1 MKSTTRRGTKP
12 QRSTAVVTAP
22 FSQLNETRKDGQQP
36 DTRRVTTRTVREMKT
51 RGERLTMITAYDY
64 TFARLFDEAGADVL
78 LVGDS
83 LSNVIQGNETT
94 IPVTL
99 DEMIYHA
106 RLVVRGAREH
116 AMVICDMPFMSFQVS
131 VEEGFRNAGRI
142 MKETGAGGV
151 KIEGGERVA
160 DHVHRM
166 SEAGIP
172 VMGHLGLTPQS
183 IHQFGSYRTRGIT
196 KEEATRLKR
205 DAKALEDAGVFALV
219 LEKIPAGLAKEI
231 TDSLKVSTIGIGA
244 GPHCDG
250 QVLVMHDL
258 LGLTEEFHP
267 RFVRRYASL
276 AETVRDA
283 VRRYDSDIKKGKFPN
298 ERESY

>member
-1 MKSTTRRGTKP
+1 VNATRDA
-12 QRSTAVVTAP
+12 QRDA
-22 FSQLNETRKDGQQP
+22 QRE
-36 DTRRVTTRTVREMKT
+36 TRRVTTRTIRDMKA
-51 RGERLTMITAYDY
+51 RGEKVTMITAYDY
-64 TFARLFDEAGADVL
+64 TFARLFDEAGADVI

-116 AMVICDMPFMSFQVS
+116 AMVVCDMPFMSFQVGAD
-131 VEEGFRNAGRI
+131 EGFRNAGRI
-142 MKETGAGGV
+142 MKEAGAGAV
-151 KIEGGERVA
+151 KLEGGERVCEL
-160 DHVHRM
+160 VRRM

-183 IHQFGSYRTRGIT
+183 IHQFGSYITRG
-196 KEEATRLKR
+196 KSRAEADRLKR
-205 DAKALEDAGVFALV
+205 DAKALEDAGAFSIV
-219 LEKIPAGLAKEI
+219 LEKIPATLATEV
-231 TDSLKVSTIGIGA
+231 TAMLKISTIGIGA
-244 GPHCDG
+244 GPDCDG
-250 QVLVMHDL
+250 QVLVMHDM

-267 RFVRRYASL
+267 RFVRHYATL

-283 VRRYDSDIKKGKFPN
+283 VRRYDSDIKKGTFPN
-298 ERESY
+298 KEESY

>member
-1 MKSTTRRGTKP
+1 MKSSSK
-12 QRSTAVVTAP
+12 STPREQVSP
-22 FSQLNETRKDGQQP
+22 NE
-36 DTRRVTTRTVREMKT
+36 TRRVTTRTIREMKS
-51 RGERLTMITAYDY
+51 RGEKVTMITAYDY
-64 TFARLFDEAGADVL
+64 TFARLFDQAGADIL

-106 RLVVRGAREH
+106 RLVVRGVHEH

-151 KIEGGERVA
+151 KIEGGQRVA

-196 KEEATRLKR
+196 KEESDRMKK
-205 DAKALEDAGVFALV
+205 DAKALQDAGVFALV
-219 LEKIPAGLAKEI
+219 LEKIPSDLAKEI
-231 TDSLKVSTIGIGA
+231 TNMLHVSTIGIGA

-250 QVLVMHDL
+250 QVLVMHDM

-267 RFVRRYASL
+267 RFVRKYASL
-276 AETVRDA
+276 AETVREA
-283 VRRYDSDIKKGKFPN
+283 VRNYDSDIKNGKFPSKA
-298 ERESY
+298 ESY

>member
-1 MKSTTRRGTKP
+1 MKSTKSPSRNKP
-12 QRSTAVVTAP
+12 KTASDSP
-22 FSQLNETRKDGQQP
+22 FSELNEIRADGQP
-36 DTRRVTTRTVREMKT
+36 RETRRVTTRTIREMKK
-51 RGERLTMITAYDY
+51 RGQRVAMITAYDF

-99 DEMIYHA
+99 DEIIYHA
-106 RLVVRGAREH
+106 RIVVRGAREH
-116 AMVICDMPFMSFQVS
+116 AMVICDMPFMSFQVT

-151 KIEGGERVA
+151 KIEGGERVV
-160 DHVHRM
+160 DHVRRM

-183 IHQFGSYRTRGIT
+183 IHEFGSYRTRGT
-196 KEEATRLKR
+196 SKEEAARIKR
-205 DAKALEDAGVFALV
+205 DAKALEEAGVFALV
-219 LEKIPAGLAKEI
+219 IEKIPASLAKEI
-231 TDSLKVSTIGIGA
+231 TESLHISTIGIGA

-250 QVLVMHDL
+250 QVLVMHDM

-267 RFVRRYASL
+267 RFVRHYAQL
-276 AETVRDA
+276 AEA
-283 VRRYDSDIKKGKFPN
+283 VRQAVRHYNSDIKNGTFPN
-298 ERESY
+298 TEESY

>member
-1 MKSTTRRGTKP
+1 MKSKKKVPSKGSVDPRTSLEQGH
-12 QRSTAVVTAP
+12 AA
-22 FSQLNETRKDGQQP
+22 E
-36 DTRRVTTRTVREMKT
+36 TRRVTTRTIREMKL
-51 RGERLTMITAYDY
+51 RREKITMITAYDY
-64 TFARLFDEAGADVL
+64 TFAKLFDQAGADVL

-99 DEMIYHA
+99 EEMIYHA

-116 AMVICDMPFMSFQVS
+116 AMVICDMPFMSFQVT

-151 KIEGGERVA
+151 KIEGGQRVA
-160 DHVHRM
+160 DLVRRM

-196 KEEATRLKR
+196 KEESDRMKK
-205 DAKALEDAGVFALV
+205 DAKALQDAGVFALV
-219 LEKIPAGLAKEI
+219 LEKIPSGLAEEI

-244 GPHCDG
+244 GPNCDG
-250 QVLVMHDL
+250 QVLVMHDM

-267 RFVRRYASL
+267 RFVRKYASL

-283 VRRYDSDIKKGKFPN
+283 VRNYDSDIKNGKFPN

>member
-1 MKSTTRRGTKP
+1 MKSRMKVP
-12 QRSTAVVTAP
+12 AKTAHEGAP
-22 FSQLNETRKDGQQP
+22 ASE
-36 DTRRVTTRTVREMKT
+36 TRRVTTRTIRDMKS
-51 RGERLTMITAYDY
+51 RGEKIAMITGYDY
-64 TFARLFDEAGADVL
+64 TFARLFDEAGIDMI

-106 RLVVRGAREH
+106 KLVVRGVKER
-116 AMVICDMPFMSFQVS
+116 AMIICDMPFMSFQVT

-160 DHVHRM
+160 DHVRRM

-183 IHQFGSYRTRGIT
+183 IHQYGSYRTRGVT
-196 KEEATRLKR
+196 KEEASRLKR
-205 DAKALEDAGVFALV
+205 DAKALEEAGVFALV
-219 LEKIPAGLAKEI
+219 LEKIPASLAKEV
-231 TDSLKVSTIGIGA
+231 TDSLRIATIGIGA

-267 RFVRRYASL
+267 RFVRKYSTL
-276 AETVRDA
+276 AETVRSA
-283 VRRYDSDIKKGKFPN
+283 VRKYGSDIKSGKFPN
-298 ERESY
+298 ESESY

>member
-1 MKSTTRRGTKP
+1 MKTKSKSATKAPSANPKVP
-12 QRSTAVVTAP
+12 QQDVQR
-22 FSQLNETRKDGQQP
+22 ETK
-36 DTRRVTTRTVREMKT
+36 RVTTRTIRDMKK
-51 RGERLTMITAYDY
+51 RGEKVTMITAYDY
-64 TFARLFDEAGADVL
+64 TFARLFDDAGADVI

-106 RLVVRGAREH
+106 RLVVRGARER
-116 AMVICDMPFMSFQVS
+116 AMVVCDMPFMSYQVNA
-131 VEEGFRNAGRI
+131 EEGFRNAGRI
-142 MKETGAGGV
+142 MKETGAGAV

-160 DHVHRM
+160 NLVHMM
-166 SEAGIP
+166 SQAGIP

-183 IHQFGSYRTRGIT
+183 IHQFGTYATRG
-196 KEEATRLKR
+196 KSREEAERIKR
-205 DAKALEDAGVFALV
+205 DAKALEDAGAFSIV
-219 LEKIPAGLAKEI
+219 LEKVPAGLAKEV
-231 TDSLKVSTIGIGA
+231 TAMLNVSTIGIGA

-267 RFVRRYASL
+267 RFVRKYATL
-276 AETVRDA
+276 ADTVREA
-283 VRRYDSDIKKGKFPN
+283 IEHYDRDIKSGTFPN
-298 ERESY
+298 EGESY

>member
-1 MKSTTRRGTKP
+1 MANRMKSKANSISKTIPASERY
-12 QRSTAVVTAP
+12 STAP
-22 FSQLNETRKDGQQP
+22 E
-36 DTRRVTTRTVREMKT
+36 TRRVTTRTIRDMKS
-51 RGERLTMITAYDY
+51 RGEKIAMITAYDF
-64 TFARLFDEAGADVL
+64 TFARLFDEAGIDVL

-106 RLVVRGAREH
+106 KLVVRGVKDR
-116 AMVICDMPFMSFQVS
+116 AMVICDMPFMSFQVT

-183 IHQFGSYRTRGIT
+183 IHQYGSYRTRGVT
-196 KEEATRLKR
+196 KEEASRLKR
-205 DAKALEDAGVFALV
+205 DAKALEEAGVFALV
-219 LEKIPAGLAKEI
+219 LEKIPAGLAKEV
-231 TDSLKVSTIGIGA
+231 TDSLKISTIGIGA

-267 RFVRRYASL
+267 RFVRHYATL
-276 AETVRDA
+276 AETVRNA
-283 VRRYDSDIKKGKFPN
+283 IRTYNSDIKSGKFPN
-298 ERESY
+298 ESESY

>member
-1 MKSTTRRGTKP
+1 MKSPSKKSPTESGMTG
-12 QRSTAVVTAP
+12 QAP
-22 FSQLNETRKDGQQP
+22 E
-36 DTRRVTTRTVREMKT
+36 TRRVTTRTIRDMKS
-51 RGERLTMITAYDY
+51 RGEKVTMITAYDY
-64 TFARLFDEAGADVL
+64 TFARLFDQAGADIL

-99 DEMIYHA
+99 EEMIYHA
-106 RLVVRGAREH
+106 RLVVRGVQEH

-151 KIEGGERVA
+151 KIEGGQRVA
-160 DHVHRM
+160 DHIHRM

-196 KEEATRLKR
+196 KEESDRMKK
-205 DAKALEDAGVFALV
+205 DAKALEDAGVFAIV
-219 LEKIPAGLAKEI
+219 LEKIPSGLAKEI
-231 TDSLKVSTIGIGA
+231 TNSLKVSTIGIGA

-250 QVLVMHDL
+250 QVLVMHDM

-267 RFVRRYASL
+267 RFVRKYATL
-276 AETVRDA
+276 AETVRQA
-283 VRRYDSDIKKGKFPN
+283 TRNYDSDIKKGKFPG
-298 ERESY
+298 EAESY

>member
-1 MKSTTRRGTKP
+1 
-12 QRSTAVVTAP
+12 
-22 FSQLNETRKDGQQP
+22 
-36 DTRRVTTRTVREMKT
+36 VTTRTIREMKK
-51 RGERLTMITAYDY
+51 RGEKVTMVTAYDF
-64 TFARLFDEAGADVL
+64 TFARLFDDAGADVL

-106 RLVVRGAREH
+106 RLVVRGVREH

-142 MKETGAGGV
+142 MKETGAGGI
-151 KIEGGERVA
+151 KIEGGERVT
-160 DHVHRM
+160 DHVRRM

-183 IHQFGSYRTRGIT
+183 IHQFGTYRTRGIT
-196 KEEATRLKR
+196 KDEANRIKQ
-205 DAKALEDAGVFALV
+205 DAKALQDAGVFAIV
-219 LEKIPAGLAKEI
+219 LEKVPASLAKEI
-231 TDSLKVSTIGIGA
+231 TEMLTVSTIGIGA
-244 GPHCDG
+244 GKHCDG

-267 RFVRRYASL
+267 RFVRRYATL
-276 AETVRDA
+276 AETVRTA
-283 VRRYDSDIKKGKFPN
+283 IRKYDSDIKKGRFPN
-298 ERESY
+298 ESESY

>member
-1 MKSTTRRGTKP
+1 MAGHP
-12 QRSTAVVTAP
+12 P
-22 FSQLNETRKDGQQP
+22 E
-36 DTRRVTTRTVREMKT
+36 TRRVTTRTIREMKT
-51 RGERLTMITAYDY
+51 RGEKVTMITAYDY
-64 TFARLFDEAGADVL
+64 TFARLFDQAGADVL

-99 DEMIYHA
+99 EEMIYHA
-106 RLVVRGAREH
+106 RLVVRGVHEH

-151 KIEGGERVA
+151 KIEGGQRVA
-160 DHVHRM
+160 DHVRRM

-196 KEEATRLKR
+196 KEESDRMKK
-205 DAKALEDAGVFALV
+205 DAKALQDAGVFALV
-219 LEKIPAGLAKEI
+219 LEKIPSGLAKEI

-250 QVLVMHDL
+250 QVLVMHDM

-267 RFVRRYASL
+267 RFVRKYATL
-276 AETVRDA
+276 AETVRGA
-283 VRRYDSDIKKGKFPN
+283 VRNYDSDIKNGTFPSDS
-298 ERESY
+298 ESY

>member
-1 MKSTTRRGTKP
+1 MKSTPSKQKKISRRGEHET
-12 QRSTAVVTAP
+12 P
-22 FSQLNETRKDGQQP
+22 FSKLNEIRTDGQP
-36 DTRRVTTRTVREMKT
+36 PSTRRVTTRTVREMKS
-51 RGERLTMITAYDY
+51 RGQKLTMITAYDY
-64 TFARLFDEAGADVL
+64 TFAHLFDEAGADVL

-151 KIEGGERVA
+151 KIEGGQRVA
-160 DHVHRM
+160 DHVRRM

-183 IHQFGSYRTRGIT
+183 IHEFGSYRTRGT
-196 KEEATRLKR
+196 SKDEAARIKR

-219 LEKIPAGLAKEI
+219 LEKIPASLARDI
-231 TDSLKVSTIGIGA
+231 TESLHISTVGIGA

-250 QVLVMHDL
+250 QVLVMHDM

-276 AETVRDA
+276 AQTVREA
-283 VRRYDSDIKKGKFPN
+283 VQQYDSDIKRGTFPN
-298 ERESY
+298 TEESY

>member
-1 MKSTTRRGTKP
+1 MKTKKSP
-12 QRSTAVVTAP
+12 KIAPVATNGQSHAPTAP
-22 FSQLNETRKDGQQP
+22 PENK
-36 DTRRVTTRTVREMKT
+36 RVTTRRIREMKAH
-51 RGERLTMITAYDY
+51 GEKVTMLTAYDY
-64 TFARLFDEAGADVL
+64 TFARLFDQAGADII

-106 RLVVRGAREH
+106 KLVVRGVREH

-131 VEEGFRNAGRI
+131 ADEGFRNAGRI
-142 MKETGAGGV
+142 MKESGAGAV
-151 KIEGGERVA
+151 KIEGGERVCE
-160 DHVHRM
+160 HVRRM

-196 KEEATRLKR
+196 KEEADRIKR
-205 DAKALEDAGVFALV
+205 DARALEDAGVFGIV
-219 LEKIPAGLAKEI
+219 LEKIPAGLAKQVTEM
-231 TDSLKVSTIGIGA
+231 LKVSTIGIGA

-258 LGLTEEFHP
+258 LGLTEEFSP

-276 AETVRDA
+276 ADTVREA
-283 VRRYDSDIKKGKFPN
+283 IRSYDKDIKKGRFPN
-298 ERESY
+298 KDESY